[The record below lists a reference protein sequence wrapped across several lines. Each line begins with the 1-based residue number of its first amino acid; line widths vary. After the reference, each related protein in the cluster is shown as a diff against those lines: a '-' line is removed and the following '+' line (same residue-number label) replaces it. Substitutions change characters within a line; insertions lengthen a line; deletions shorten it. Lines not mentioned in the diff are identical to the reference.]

1 MSMAARPSAPTS
13 AWSRLRE
20 SGFPHA
26 PLAAIVVIALQCV
39 HGLAD
44 EFVYDAAQY
53 WAGSV
58 ALVSGGDA
66 AVAGVLQMR
75 GALTSV
81 IYVPP
86 ALLSALFGPASASW
100 TVLAWNSLLAVF
112 LCVFLLPRIA
122 AIIARGPSSPLR
134 VWVSA
139 LAGGV
144 IVSGFSRFP
153 LLDVWA
159 VALALL
165 GLYGLATG
173 TRWWIAGLSGFA
185 LMFAANVRPAY
196 LAPVL
201 IAAAVLIFVRPK
213 VVPWAIPGAALG
225 LIPQL
230 LLNVTVMGAWSV
242 VPIGT
247 SALMNVQ
254 ATYATFATRYDTVL
268 TPGHFPGQFYCDPGY
283 AALQLGDEKPTSAP
297 GVLLSAVRNLPD
309 SLSFFSGK
317 AAASLHW
324 SFATPYE
331 HPPGPG
337 TSLMAFL
344 VIGIAA
350 SGLVALFWLTTRS
363 WRERTPRLVSLSL
376 VGFWAGAVGTLVLS
390 TPETRF
396 AIPVVL
402 IGLIGVI
409 AAIPSPLRF
418 TRPRPGTVIAIA
430 IALVLAVALFA
441 LGKSVVGYPM
451 PPGNMIITSLETC
464 AAMLR

>member
-1 MSMAARPSAPTS
+1 MSTAARTTPTS
-13 AWSRLRE
+13 VWSRLRA
-20 SGFPHA
+20 SGIPQA
-26 PLAAIVVIALQCV
+26 PLAAIVVIALQCI
-39 HGLAD
+39 HGVAN

-58 ALVSGGDA
+58 ALVSGGDT

-86 ALLSALFGPASASW
+86 ALLSALLGPGSASW

-122 AIIARGPSSPLR
+122 AIIARGPASALGM
-134 VWVSA
+134 WISA
-139 LAGGV
+139 LAGGA

-201 IAAAVLIFVRPK
+201 IAAAVLIFLRPK

-225 LIPQL
+225 LVPQL
-230 LLNVTVMGAWSV
+230 LLNVAVMGTWSV
-242 VPIGT
+242 VPVGT

-283 AALQLGDEKPTSAP
+283 AVLQLGDEKPTSAP
-297 GVLLSAVRNLPD
+297 GVLLSALRHLPE
-309 SLSFFSGK
+309 SLSFLSGK

-344 VIGIAA
+344 VIGVAT
-350 SGLVALFWLTTRS
+350 SGLVALFWVMTRS
-363 WRERTPRLVSLSL
+363 WGESTPRLVSLSL

-402 IGLIGVI
+402 IGLIGLL

-418 TRPRPGTVIAIA
+418 SRPTIGNVITIVVAVA
-430 IALVLAVALFA
+430 LAVALFA
-441 LGKSVVGYPM
+441 LGKAAVGYPM
-451 PPGNMIITSLETC
+451 PPGNVVVTSIEVC
-464 AAMLR
+464 ASMLP